1 MSSLVLTNA
10 YIILGDSELSTY
22 GNQVSLNFDVETADV
37 TTFGDT
43 TRANIAGLKSW
54 SAEINF
60 VQDFADNL
68 LDEILWGLFD
78 AAAAITCAF
87 RPVNTTIGAG
97 NPEYSGSGI
106 ITSYKPLGNSIGEAA
121 GASVSIVSAGAM
133 TRDITP

>member
-10 YIILGDSELSTY
+10 YISLGGNQLSTY
-22 GNQVSLNFDVETADV
+22 GNQVSLNFDLETADG
-37 TTFGDT
+37 TTFGKT
-43 TRANIAGLKSW
+43 TRVNLAGLKSW
-54 SAEINF
+54 AAEINF

-106 ITSYKPLGNSIGEAA
+106 ITAYKPLGNGVGETA
-121 GASVSIVSAGAM
+121 GASVSIVCAGTMA
-133 TRDITP
+133 RGITP